1 MAIVP
6 LLVANVALA
15 THPVYVAGQS
25 STVSMVFIVDPPVPV
40 ANKPLIFYFDAS
52 HVDGVVR
59 AVLVTVGASCGPNAK
74 LSVAFQITPP
84 KSSGEITLTTGLPAG
99 QYSAYAE
106 LEDFGSATNI
116 GGPCSTFT
124 VEPS

>member
-1 MAIVP
+1 MVP
-6 LLVANVALA
+6 LLIVNMALA
-15 THPVYVAGQS
+15 FYPVYVAGQS
-25 STVSMVFIVDPPVPV
+25 STVSVVFIVDPPAPV

-52 HVDGVVR
+52 HVNGVVR
-59 AVLVTVGASCGPNAK
+59 AVLVTLGASCDPNAR

-106 LEDFGSATNI
+106 VVGIGSATNI
-116 GGPCSTFT
+116 SGPCSTFI
-124 VEPS
+124 VAPS